1 MKLVVGLG
9 NPGKQYAKTRH
20 NVGFI
25 ALDEFQ
31 TKTMDEFQWTKWE
44 VSKKCNAEI
53 SQGNKDGTKII
64 LLKPLTYMNDSGVPT
79 QLAINFYKLK
89 PADLIV
95 VHDDKDI
102 ALGEL
107 KTQTDRGHAGH
118 NGVRSIAECLN
129 TQNFTRLRI
138 GVASSDT
145 KRMADIPEFVL
156 GKFGLFE
163 KITLKKSL
171 QAAIQE
177 LSKLL

>member
-20 NVGFI
+20 NVGFMV
-25 ALDEFQ
+25 LDEFQ
-31 TKTMDEFQWTKWE
+31 ESTIKEYNWSKWE

-53 SQGNKDGTKII
+53 SQGNKDGEKII

-102 ALGEL
+102 ALGEI

-118 NGVRSIAECLN
+118 NGVRSIVECLS

-138 GVASSDT
+138 GIASSDA
-145 KRMADIPEFVL
+145 KRMDDIPEFVL

-163 KITLKKSL
+163 KSTLKKSL
-171 QAAIQE
+171 QSAIVE

>member
-20 NVGFI
+20 NVGFMVLE
-25 ALDEFQ
+25 AFQ
-31 TKTMDEFQWTKWE
+31 ESTAKEYNWSKWE

-53 SQGNKDGTKII
+53 SQGTKDGIKII

-89 PADLIV
+89 LADLIV

-102 ALGEL
+102 ALGEIKVQL
-107 KTQTDRGHAGH
+107 DRGHAGH
-118 NGVRSIAECLN
+118 NGVRSIIDSLS
-129 TQNFTRLRI
+129 TQNFTRVRV
-138 GVASSDT
+138 GVASSDP
-145 KRMADIPEFVL
+145 KRMEDIPEFVL

-163 KITLKKSL
+163 KSTLKKSL
-171 QAAIQE
+171 AQAVDE
-177 LSKLL
+177 LQKLL

>member
-20 NVGFI
+20 NVGFMV
-25 ALDEFQ
+25 LDEFQ
-31 TKTMDEFQWTKWE
+31 EATTKDFNWTKWE

-53 SQGNKDGTKII
+53 SQGNKDGQKYI

-89 PADLIV
+89 PVDLIV

-102 ALGEL
+102 ALGEI
-107 KTQTDRGHAGH
+107 KMQTDRGHAGH
-118 NGVRSIAECLN
+118 NGVRSIVECLN

-138 GVASSDT
+138 GVASSDK
-145 KRMADIPEFVL
+145 KRMTDIPEFVL

-163 KITLKKSL
+163 KSTLKKSL

>member
-1 MKLVVGLG
+1 MKIVVGLG

-20 NVGFI
+20 NVGFMV
-25 ALDEFQ
+25 LDELQ
-31 TKTMDEFQWTKWE
+31 ATTASEYNWTKWE

-53 SQGNKDGTKII
+53 SQGSKAGQKYL

-79 QLAINFYKLK
+79 QLALNFYKVK
-89 PADLIV
+89 PLDLIV

-102 ALGEL
+102 VLGEI

-118 NGVRSIAECLN
+118 NGVRSIIECLA

-138 GVASSDT
+138 GIASSDT
-145 KRMADIPEFVL
+145 KRMTDVPEFVL

-163 KITLKKSL
+163 KSTLKKSL
-171 QAAIQE
+171 LAAILE
-177 LSKLL
+177 LQKLF

>member
-20 NVGFI
+20 NVGFMV
-25 ALDEFQ
+25 LDEFQ
-31 TKTMDEFQWTKWE
+31 AATIKDFNWSKWE

-53 SQGNKDGTKII
+53 SQGTKDGEKII

-102 ALGEL
+102 ALGEM

-118 NGVRSIAECLN
+118 NGVRSIIECLS
-129 TQNFTRLRI
+129 TQNFTRLRV
-138 GVASSDT
+138 GVASSDK
-145 KRMADIPEFVL
+145 KRMDDIPEFVL

-163 KITLKKSL
+163 KSTLKKSL
-171 QAAIQE
+171 SQATLE
-177 LSKLL
+177 LRKLL